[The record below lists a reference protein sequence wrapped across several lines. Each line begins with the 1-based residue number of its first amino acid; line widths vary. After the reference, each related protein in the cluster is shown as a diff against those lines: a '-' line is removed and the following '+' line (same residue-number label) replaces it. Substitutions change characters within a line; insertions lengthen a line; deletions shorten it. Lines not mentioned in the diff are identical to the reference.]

1 MSSPMSIK
9 KTSLAIAVTSVIS
22 GLVLITAPAHAAP
35 ELTLSQPATG
45 STTII
50 EQSFDGQVATITATP
65 NGITMQ
71 DGSPLA
77 VTQVINVPRY
87 AINNSTRQGTTTIT
101 TLSAPATTQVTQ
113 MSVIDVPVD
122 TSTQVLLPVITN
134 TVPTL
139 DSQTIVNQA
148 VPNQVITNQ
157 TATNIPVSAISLDTL
172 QFTPVFSTP
181 DIVTAKTKI
190 MKVLKNSA
198 GEEFAVPANKIAS
211 GDIIE
216 YHTTYTNT
224 ANQQVNDL
232 NAVVTLPNGI
242 KLVSLNS
249 PLSTMA
255 STGTDNYQI
264 IQQVGDSIAIQEN
277 YSNLKWNMVNLAS
290 NAPQTVVIRAKVQ

>member
-264 IQQVGDSIAIQEN
+264 IQQVGNSIAIQEN

>member
-232 NAVVTLPNGI
+232 NAIVTLPNGI